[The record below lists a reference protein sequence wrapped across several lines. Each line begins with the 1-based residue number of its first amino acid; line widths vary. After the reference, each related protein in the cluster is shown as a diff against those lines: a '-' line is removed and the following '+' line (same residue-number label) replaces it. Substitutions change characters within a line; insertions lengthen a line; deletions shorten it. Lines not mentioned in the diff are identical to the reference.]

1 MEPFTDIIETISVD
15 CVIFGFKESKL
26 HILLVKQGIGDFEGH
41 WALPGDWVRIT
52 ESIDE
57 AAYRILSS
65 QTSVENI
72 FLEQFKVFGDVG
84 RFPKKRVITI
94 GYYALVNIE
103 NFELIAGNSVS
114 EVKWFQINQVPEMVF
129 DHNLIFENCLEY
141 LKLKIRHE
149 PIGFNLLPE
158 RFTLLQLLELY
169 EAILN
174 INLDKPNFR
183 KKFLKMNLL
192 VKTKEREKDVS
203 HRAATLYRF
212 DEKIYHSLIKNGSHF
227 EINI

>member
-1 MEPFTDIIETISVD
+1 LESFTEIIETISVD

-26 HILLVKQGIGDFEGH
+26 HILLVKQGVGDFKGN
-41 WALPGDWVRIT
+41 WALPGNWVRYN

-72 FLEQFKVFGDVG
+72 FLEQFKVFGEVD

-103 NFELIAGNSVS
+103 NFELKAGISVS
-114 EVKWFQINQVPEMVF
+114 EVKWFEINEVPKMVF
-129 DHNLIFENCLEY
+129 DHNHIFENCLEY
-141 LKLKIRHE
+141 LKFKIKHK

-192 VKTKEREKDVS
+192 IKTKEREKDVS

-212 DEKIYHSLIKNGSHF
+212 DEKIYNSLVKNGAHF